1 MSDEPEHSDELPA
14 EWPSDVIGAEEAGVR
29 VFWVSADTMQGL
41 VDRLALVLGE
51 HMADGDEL
59 HVTYNAM
66 QSGWQDHAP
75 RKGNLVRSPDAGLD
89 RAALR
94 VQRLRRPARTRRPGR
109 RRQQVSAKAAGTRTV
124 LPAAASSAPDRR
136 CGRDWGGRR
145 HRSGGVE
152 LAECSNDQPKLRAA
166 GKTSA

>member
-1 MSDEPEHSDELPA
+1 MSDEPEHGGELPA

-75 RKGNLVRSPDAGLD
+75 RKGNLVRSPTPGWTELCFEYSAFVVLRERGVPGDA
-89 RAALR
+89 RNR
-94 VQRLRRPARTRRPGR
+94 
-109 RRQQVSAKAAGTRTV
+109 
-124 LPAAASSAPDRR
+124 
-136 CGRDWGGRR
+136 
-145 HRSGGVE
+145 
-152 LAECSNDQPKLRAA
+152 
-166 GKTSA
+166 

>member
-14 EWPSDVIGAEEAGVR
+14 DWPSDVIGAEEAGVR

-75 RKGNLVRSPDAGLD
+75 RKGNLIRSPEAGWTE
-89 RAALR
+89 LR
-94 VQRLRRPARTRRPGR
+94 FEYSAFVVLRERGILP
-109 RRQQVSAKAAGTRTV
+109 SA
-124 LPAAASSAPDRR
+124 
-136 CGRDWGGRR
+136 GG
-145 HRSGGVE
+145 E
-152 LAECSNDQPKLRAA
+152 
-166 GKTSA
+166 